1 MGEKT
6 QTYLDNTGQNHY
18 NYFAKMV
25 FVCAPRNFAG
35 AKERNDLNMAN
46 MKKEYKMSAERKE
59 ELQKELT
66 YLKTVR
72 EKEVADLIKEARGF
86 GDLSENSEYDEA
98 KNEQGKLYSRIAEVE
113 EILLHTVIVDE
124 NDAGTNGISIGCR
137 VTVQDVKS
145 GRELP
150 EYKVVGSQEAD
161 PMHRAISEDSP
172 FGRAL
177 LGKSVGEVIAERFL
191 SIDKLI
197 LASEE
202 DIAECEGIGPKIA
215 ASVKQFLAVP
225 ENLAVLERL
234 RQAGLSLEVDLGAA
248 HAQAAADAG
257 VAGELADAQPLAGLT
272 FVLTGTL
279 VNRTR
284 DEAGAALKVLGAKV
298 SGSVSKK
305 TSYLVAGPKAGSKLT
320 KAEQLGVPVLD
331 EDALEQILAT
341 GEVPQA

>member
-137 VTVQDVKS
+137 GTVQGGKSLGCRVTVQDVKS

-172 FGRAL
+172 FGKAL
-177 LGKSVGEVIAERFL
+177 M
-191 SIDKLI
+191 
-197 LASEE
+197 
-202 DIAECEGIGPKIA
+202 
-215 ASVKQFLAVP
+215 
-225 ENLAVLERL
+225 
-234 RQAGLSLEVDLGAA
+234 
-248 HAQAAADAG
+248 
-257 VAGELADAQPLAGLT
+257 
-272 FVLTGTL
+272 
-279 VNRTR
+279 
-284 DEAGAALKVLGAKV
+284 GAKEGDEV
-298 SGSVSKK
+298 MVE
-305 TSYLVAGPKAGSKLT
+305 A
-320 KAEQLGVPVLD
+320 PVGTIVYRIVKI
-331 EDALEQILAT
+331 ER
-341 GEVPQA
+341 